1 MAAPQ
6 EVQILS
12 RTEIGRHVGPA
23 LIVELWITYMS
34 GILAPRTVVVPKA
47 EATDERIRQ
56 AIRADIAQQQAGG
69 GVERF
74 TL

>member
-1 MAAPQ
+1 MATPQ

-12 RTEIGRHVGPA
+12 RTEIARHVGPV
-23 LIVELWITYMS
+23 LLVELWITYQA

-56 AIRADIAQQQAGG
+56 AIRDDIAVQQAGG
-69 GVERF
+69 GIERF

>member
-23 LIVELWITYMS
+23 LIVELWITYQS
-34 GILAPRTVVVPKA
+34 GILAPRTVVVPRGTHAA
-47 EATDERIRQ
+47 E
-56 AIRADIAQQQAGG
+56 
-69 GVERF
+69 
-74 TL
+74 